1 MSAEYKENVS
11 LKDRQEDVK
20 KALIKKPDYIPVF
33 IEKSTTS
40 NMPHLRSKT
49 NDKIKSRYL
58 LNGNLTIREF
68 IECLHHNKTD
78 EHDINDPIYLF
89 HNNVLLS
96 RSKTMK
102 ELYDEYKDFDGM
114 LYLVYSNSYT
124 WGKTLSTVSSKLYK
138 ILGY

>member
-96 RSKTMK
+96 RSIAKTSQ
-102 ELYDEYKDFDGM
+102 LDHSM
-114 LYLVYSNSYT
+114 LVISPD
-124 WGKTLSTVSSKLYK
+124 TLFHAT
-138 ILGY
+138 GH